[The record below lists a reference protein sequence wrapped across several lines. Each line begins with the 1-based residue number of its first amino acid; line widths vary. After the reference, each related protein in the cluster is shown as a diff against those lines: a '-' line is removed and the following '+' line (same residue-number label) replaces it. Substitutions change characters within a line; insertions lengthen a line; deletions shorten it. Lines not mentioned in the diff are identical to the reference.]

1 MTNDFNAEQASQLAK
16 GEDLSF
22 DEMLESTLKYIEICA
37 GQKSKW
43 AANSFEKT
51 PKNLETLEMVVKNL
65 ESRGFIV
72 ERTGDDASG
81 TKTMIKIRF

>member
-22 DEMLESTLKYIEICA
+22 DEMLESTLKYIKICA
-37 GQKSKW
+37 SQKSNW

-51 PKNLETLEMVVKNL
+51 PKNLETLEMVVKDL
-65 ESRGFIV
+65 EGRGFTV
-72 ERTGDDASG
+72 ERTGDDVSG
-81 TKTMIKIRF
+81 TKTIITIRF